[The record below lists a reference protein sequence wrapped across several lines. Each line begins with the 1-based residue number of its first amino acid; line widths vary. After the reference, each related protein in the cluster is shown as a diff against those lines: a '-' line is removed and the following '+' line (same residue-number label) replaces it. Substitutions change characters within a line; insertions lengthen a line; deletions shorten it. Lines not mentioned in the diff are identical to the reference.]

1 MTQELQQLLAAL
13 REELKHY
20 GELLALLEQ
29 QRSSVHGSAPDRTF
43 YATTAIQRQAE
54 ATLQARRNSEARRRA
69 LARELR
75 QDEST
80 TVLQLTPLVPP
91 QFRPLLQSLIEENN
105 TLLQSVQWAARE
117 NHVLLSRSVA
127 SMEEFLDLLFDGE
140 PPVAA

>member
-20 GELLALLEQ
+20 GELHALLEQ
-29 QRSSVHGSAPDRTF
+29 QRNSVHGSAPDRTY
-43 YATTAIQRQAE
+43 YATAAIQRQAE
-54 ATLQARRNSEARRRA
+54 ATLHARRVSEARRRA
-69 LARELR
+69 LARELG
-75 QDEST
+75 QDDSA

-91 QFRPLLQSLIEENN
+91 QFRPLLQSLVEENN